1 MVVKKHIEQNLTH
14 LDQAYRKETDQK
26 KATYFSKLAILELC
40 GWIELSMD
48 DIILGHCDRKI
59 KLPANTRLIK
69 DSVKRTYG
77 FDYEK
82 HFRKML
88 INLVGVVA
96 CETIEAA
103 VNAAAKAKLEAQLGT
118 LKTVRDGLAHT
129 YLKGPAPIVALD
141 APSVTKARLGDIYHG
156 LKEFQKVL
164 RQL

>member
-1 MVVKKHIEQNLTH
+1 MVVKKHIEENLTH
-14 LDQAYRKETDQK
+14 LDQAYRREPDVK

-48 DIILGHCDRKI
+48 GIILGHCARKVR
-59 KLPANTRLIK
+59 LPANTRLIE
-69 DSVKRTYG
+69 DHVKRTYG
-77 FDYEK
+77 FDYER

-96 CETIEAA
+96 CENVEAS
-103 VNAAAKAKLEAQLGT
+103 VNAAAKARLEAQLRT

-129 YLKGPAPIVALD
+129 YLQGPAPIVALD
-141 APSVTKARLGDIYHG
+141 APSATKARLGDIYYG
-156 LKEFQKVL
+156 LKEFQRAL